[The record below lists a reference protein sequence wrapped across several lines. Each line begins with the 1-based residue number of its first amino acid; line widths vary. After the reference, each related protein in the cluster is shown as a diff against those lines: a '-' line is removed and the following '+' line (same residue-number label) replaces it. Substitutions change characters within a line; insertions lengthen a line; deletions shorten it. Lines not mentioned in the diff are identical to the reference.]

1 MEDKK
6 LNEKESLELI
16 TQMIQNTRRN
26 LDTGSGNMFLVWGY
40 VSVLV
45 TLTVLAGV
53 YFTKNPLWMWGFWGI
68 PVIGYLLTF
77 LLMRKRQKMVKSYI
91 DKILVQVWRMFGL
104 ICMIFVLMATDLE
117 RYEVILPMGAIVMSM
132 GSIITGCII
141 RYTTFFIFPAMGLMW
156 GMKSFFDALNTGTSY
171 VSLVWFTGV
180 VVFAMIVPGHILNYK
195 ARKEVH
201 NRK

>member
-1 MEDKK
+1 
-6 LNEKESLELI
+6 
-16 TQMIQNTRRN
+16 
-26 LDTGSGNMFLVWGY
+26 
-40 VSVLV
+40 
-45 TLTVLAGV
+45 
-53 YFTKNPLWMWGFWGI
+53 
-68 PVIGYLLTF
+68 
-77 LLMRKRQKMVKSYI
+77 MRKRQKMVKSYI

-156 GMKSFFDALNTGTSY
+156 GMKSFFDALNSGTSY
-171 VSLVWFTGV
+171 VSLVWFAGV